1 MTGRDGGRPVP
12 PEPAVTAEPAVPPEP
27 AVATEPTVAAGPA
40 GAESTAGIDAFPLP
54 RRCPFGPPA
63 EYARLRAEQPVAR
76 LPMLGGNTAWV
87 VSRYADVKQVL
98 GDPRMS
104 ADRRR
109 AGFPRFAPTTESQR
123 QASFENFRPPLNWMD
138 PPEHTAARR
147 QIVDEFAAR
156 RVRQLRPLVERVVD
170 EHLDA
175 MTAGRSSAD
184 LVPSFSY
191 PVPSRVICEMLGVP
205 YGEHAFFERRSTR
218 MLSRGAPAN
227 ERARCAR
234 EIRDF
239 LDDVVTDKERHPGD
253 DVLSRLLAAQ
263 RAAGEPDHEA
273 VVSMAFVLLVAG
285 HVTTS
290 NMISLSVLALLTH
303 PERLARLRA
312 EPDRFP
318 AAVEELLRY
327 FTVVEAAT
335 ARTATADVTIG
346 GVTIRAGDGVV
357 ALGQAANRDPT
368 AFDRPDEFDPDR
380 DARHH
385 LAFGY
390 GRHICPGQHLARLE
404 LDVALSRLVRRLP
417 GLRLTV
423 DVDDLPLKEDGNIFG
438 LYALPVAW

>member
-1 MTGRDGGRPVP
+1 MTGD
-12 PEPAVTAEPAVPPEP
+12 
-27 AVATEPTVAAGPA
+27 AAGI
-40 GAESTAGIDAFPLP
+40 EIDAFPLP
-54 RRCPFGPPA
+54 RRCPFSPPA

-87 VSRYADVKQVL
+87 VTRHADVRRVL
-98 GDPRMS
+98 SDPRMS

-109 AGFPRFAPTTESQR
+109 VGFPRFAPTTEGQR
-123 QASFENFRPPLNWMD
+123 QASFDNFRPPLNWMD

-147 QIVDEFAAR
+147 QIVDEFGAG
-156 RVRQLRPLVERVVD
+156 RVRQLRPMVERLVD
-170 EHLDA
+170 AHLDV
-175 MTAGRSSAD
+175 MTAGRSNAD

-191 PVPSRVICEMLGVP
+191 PVPSQVICELLGVP
-205 YGEHAFFERRSTR
+205 YAEHEFFERRSTR
-218 MLSRGAPAN
+218 MFSRGTPAE

-239 LDDVVTDKERHPGD
+239 LDGVVTDKERRPGD
-253 DVLSRLLAAQ
+253 DVLSRLLARQ
-263 RAAGEPDHEA
+263 RAAGGPDHEA

-312 EPDRFP
+312 EPARFP
-318 AAVEELLRY
+318 AAVDELLRY

-335 ARTATADVTIG
+335 ARTATADVEIG
-346 GVTIRAGDGVV
+346 GVTIRAGEGVV
-357 ALGQAANRDPT
+357 ALGQAANRDPA

-404 LDVALSRLVRRLP
+404 LEVALSRLVARLP
-417 GLRLTV
+417 GLRLAAEV
-423 DVDDLPLKEDGNIFG
+423 GDLPLKEDGNIFG